1 MCKILSKSERS
12 HIQIECFGSFLFGIT
27 PKKLLFSKKGVEEV
41 QILNVKRKCNFLTEN
56 NIYCGR
62 LTSAV
67 AFVRNIFSHEIKEFC
82 ILLSVCNSFSLS
94 VAKENLYI

>member
-1 MCKILSKSERS
+1 MFRVVFIWNY
-12 HIQIECFGSFLFGIT
+12 
-27 PKKLLFSKKGVEEV
+27 PKKLLSSKKGVEEL
-41 QILNVKRKCNFLTEN
+41 QILNVKRKCNFLIEN

-67 AFVRNIFSHEIKEFC
+67 AFVQNIFSHKIKEFC

-94 VAKENLYI
+94 VAKENLYIYSTREK